1 MVATAALIALATLAV
16 GLALA
21 YILRFLP
28 TVRLQLAGLA
38 FLAVLLPLG
47 AVLLSGWVMF
57 HMGEDVKIL
66 AVIVASA
73 LTAVVAAL
81 VVARSIVAAI
91 ERVRDASV
99 DMAHGVLEAR
109 APEGG
114 PTEVAELAASF
125 NDMGDELRRL
135 FDTRRE
141 LVAWA
146 SHDLR
151 TPLANMQAMLEAVE
165 DGLGSPDEYVPVL
178 REQVHTLSLLVD
190 DLFELARIDAG
201 ALTLELHRLP
211 VAPVIS
217 SSLRSMEAEAR
228 TRHVRLAAEVDEDIT
243 ARFAPEKLERVLMN
257 LLTNALR
264 HTPTDGSVAV
274 RVEPRRDEVRVAV
287 EDTGEGIDA
296 EARERMFERFW
307 RGDASRSSRGAGLG
321 LAIARGLVEAH
332 GGRIWAEDREG
343 GGARGCVKLP
353 ARGGRP
359 GAAPRRSARRAC
371 RSRPRRRAS
380 RARPG
385 RRIRRRPGRPCRS
398 NPPSPLPERG
408 SPSTAVRPR
417 GSHRRRA
424 RGCGATGRSASR
436 RRAARACTPRS
447 G

>member
-21 YILRFLP
+21 HILRLLP
-28 TVRLQLAGLA
+28 TVRMQLAGLA

-99 DMAHGVLEAR
+99 DMAHGDLEAR

-151 TPLANMQAMLEAVE
+151 TPLANMQAMLEALE

-228 TRHVRLAAEVDEDIT
+228 TRHVRLAAEVDEDVT

-274 RVEPRRDEVRVAV
+274 RVEPRPDEVRVAV

-343 GGARGCVKLP
+343 GGARVCFTLP
-353 ARGGRP
+353 AR
-359 GAAPRRSARRAC
+359 
-371 RSRPRRRAS
+371 
-380 RARPG
+380 
-385 RRIRRRPGRPCRS
+385 
-398 NPPSPLPERG
+398 
-408 SPSTAVRPR
+408 
-417 GSHRRRA
+417 
-424 RGCGATGRSASR
+424 
-436 RRAARACTPRS
+436 
-447 G
+447 